1 MPDPRDDPR
10 YDPRAA
16 LLVLVGIVSVQA
28 GAATATTLFDEVGPA
43 GAVFLRALFAALV
56 LLPFARIRI
65 SEANPT
71 ARRDLVAFGV
81 VLAGMNLC
89 FYESLDRLPLGI
101 AVTLEFVGPL
111 GVALIGSRRPRDLI
125 WALMAGVGILLLSG
139 GVGGTDLDAVGA
151 AFALAAGGFW
161 GAYILINAR
170 VGAAFPGIGGLAWA
184 MALAAMLLAPFGLA
198 GGGGDMAD
206 LEVLAVGVV
215 IGLLSSAIPYAL
227 ELEALRRLP
236 NAVFGVLMSLE
247 PAAAALVGLIALD
260 QGLAGNEVV
269 AIVLVVIASAGA
281 LHSATVPAPRDA

>member
-1 MPDPRDDPR
+1 VSDPRDDPR

-28 GAATATTLFDEVGPA
+28 GAAAATTLFDEIGPA
-43 GAVFLRALFAALV
+43 GTVFLRALFAALV
-56 LLPFARIRI
+56 LLPFARIAI
-65 SEANPT
+65 SDASPA
-71 ARRDLVAFGV
+71 ARRNLVSFGV

-111 GVALIGSRRPRDLI
+111 GVALIGSRRPRDLV
-125 WALMAGVGILLLSG
+125 WALLAGAGILLLSG
-139 GVGGTDLDAVGA
+139 GVGGTEIDALGA

-161 GAYILINAR
+161 AAYILINAR

-184 MALAAMLLAPFGLA
+184 MALAAVLLSPFGLV
-198 GGGGDMAD
+198 GGGGDLAD
-206 LEVLAVGVV
+206 GEILAVGFAV
-215 IGLLSSAIPYAL
+215 GLLSSAIPYAL

-247 PAAAALVGLIALD
+247 PAAAALIGLVALD

-281 LHSATVPAPRDA
+281 LRNATGPAPRDA